1 MMLKTLILTL
11 ESSRQIAEDA
21 SKLRGFFA
29 TRFSE
34 YALLHQHNADRL
46 IYGYPLVQYKMIDG
60 VPMVVGVNEGAEVLK
75 EVYDK
80 FDEIRLG
87 ENVYEIVER
96 GISVQSVDFGLSD
109 KIHSY
114 EFVSPW
120 LALNQENYMKFYRM
134 KSRDERDEFL
144 RKVLIGNLL
153 SMSKSLGYQVPSR
166 IKCDVRVRIRKNRLK
181 DVRVMGFVGGFQC
194 NFLIPDFLG
203 IGKSVSRGFG
213 VVRRVAACD

>member
-1 MMLKTLILTL
+1 MKLRTLILTL
-11 ESSRQIAEDA
+11 ESSGRVAEDA

-34 YALLHQHNADRL
+34 YALLHQHNVDRL
-46 IYGYPLVQYKMIDG
+46 IYGYPLVQYKMIGG
-60 VPMVVGVNEGAEVLK
+60 VPMVVGVNEGAEVLE

-80 FDEIRLG
+80 FDVIRLG
-87 ENVYEIVER
+87 DSVYEIVER
-96 GISVQSVDFGLSD
+96 GISVKKVDFGLTD

-114 EFVSPW
+114 EFLSPW
-120 LALNQENYMKFYRM
+120 LALNQENYRRFYGMKGRG
-134 KSRDERDEFL
+134 ERDEFL
-144 RKVLIGNLL
+144 RKILIGNLL

-203 IGKSVSRGFG
+203 VGKSVSRGFG
-213 VVRRVAACD
+213 VVKHATGD